1 MADRF
6 ATTLDCADTGF
17 LPWMSCPSPPRP
29 ERAGSPGVDLNKPR
43 TRAALSAA
51 LSLAPAPGGF
61 TVAEHAAKVRQITG
75 QDGYTTRQAAYD
87 LRKLRGKQLISK
99 PGRTR
104 RYHVPADA
112 ARTITALLA
121 LRDHVIAPI
130 LAGVRSPHM
139 GRKPSSW
146 TAIDHDYE
154 NLRVGMQTLFRHV
167 GIDTLTAA
175 A

>member
-1 MADRF
+1 VVR
-6 ATTLDCADTGF
+6 TGARWKGTCHYARHLASG
-17 LPWMSCPSPPRP
+17 LPVC
-29 ERAGSPGVDLNKPR
+29 
-43 TRAALSAA
+43 
-51 LSLAPAPGGF
+51 
-61 TVAEHAAKVRQITG
+61 
-75 QDGYTTRQAAYD
+75 
-87 LRKLRGKQLISK
+87 KLRGKQLTSK

-104 RYHVPADA
+104 RYHVPADS
-112 ARTITALLA
+112 ARVIAALLA

-130 LAGVRSPHM
+130 LAGVRSPRM
-139 GRKPSSW
+139 GHKPKTW